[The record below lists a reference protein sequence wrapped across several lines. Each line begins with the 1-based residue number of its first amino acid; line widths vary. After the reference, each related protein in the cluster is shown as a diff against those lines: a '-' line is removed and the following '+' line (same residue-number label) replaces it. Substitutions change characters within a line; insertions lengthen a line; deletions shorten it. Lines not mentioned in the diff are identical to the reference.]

1 MNWLNS
7 TPSLTWGELIASI
20 TIGASLGY
28 LLFVVVIEPLMD
40 LMERRRREKAK
51 EKYLEEIGL
60 AVEKGIQDALVEFN
74 RQMGAHAQYTPWDDD
89 ASKRGLW

>member
-20 TIGASLGY
+20 TIGGSLGY
-28 LLFVVVIEPLMD
+28 LLFAVVLEPLLD
-40 LMERRRREKAK
+40 ANDRRRKRK
-51 EKYLEEIGL
+51 EQERYLKEIGL
-60 AVEKGIQDALVEFN
+60 IVEKATREVLVEFN
-74 RQMGAHAQYTPWDDD
+74 QNGAHAQYTPWDDD